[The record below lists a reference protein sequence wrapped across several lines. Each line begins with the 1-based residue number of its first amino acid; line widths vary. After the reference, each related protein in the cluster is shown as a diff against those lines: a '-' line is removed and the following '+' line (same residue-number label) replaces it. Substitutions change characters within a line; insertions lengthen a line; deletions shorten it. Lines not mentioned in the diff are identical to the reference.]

1 MKKVLITGC
10 SRGLGL
16 AMAKRFSLESWQ
28 VAGCSR
34 RNDDLDPLRKEM
46 GSPHIFRSA
55 DVADEQSVYRFS
67 QVILEEMGTPDLLL
81 NNAAIINQNAPL
93 WKVPSD
99 EFSQLI
105 DINIKGVANIVRH
118 IVPSMI
124 EAGSGVVVN
133 FSSYWGRSTSS
144 EVAPYCASKWA
155 IEGLSQALAQ
165 ELPHG
170 MAAVALNPGII
181 NTSMLQTCFGSSAA
195 SYPKAEEW
203 ANLAVPFLSGLGPK
217 NNGESLTV
225 PS

>member
-1 MKKVLITGC
+1 
-10 SRGLGL
+10 
-16 AMAKRFSLESWQ
+16 
-28 VAGCSR
+28 
-34 RNDDLDPLRKEM
+34 M
-46 GSPHIFRSA
+46 GP
-55 DVADEQSVYRFS
+55 
-67 QVILEEMGTPDLLL
+67 PDLLL

-118 IVPSMI
+118 IIPSMI

-181 NTSMLQTCFGSSAA
+181 NTSCYKPALDAA
-195 SYPKAEEW
+195 QHPIRRRK
-203 ANLAVPFLSGLGPK
+203 SGRI
-217 NNGESLTV
+217 
-225 PS
+225 

>member
-46 GSPHIFRSA
+46 GSPHIFIPA
-55 DVADEQSVYRFS
+55 DVADEDSVHGFC
-67 QVILEEMGTPDLLL
+67 QAILEEMGPPDLLL

-93 WKVPSD
+93 WEVPSD
-99 EFSQLI
+99 EFSELI

-170 MAAVALNPGII
+170 MAALALNPGII
-181 NTSMLQTCFGSSAA
+181 NTSMLQACFGSSAA

-203 ANLAVPFLSGLGPK
+203 ADLAVPFLSELGPK